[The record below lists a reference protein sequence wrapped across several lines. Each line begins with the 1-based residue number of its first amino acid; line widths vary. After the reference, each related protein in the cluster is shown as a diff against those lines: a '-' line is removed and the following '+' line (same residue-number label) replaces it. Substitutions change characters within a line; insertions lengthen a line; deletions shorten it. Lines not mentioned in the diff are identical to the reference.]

1 MTDTVMS
8 GHDTHRPRDYGGW
21 RRRRGIGLVGLSA
34 AGTLAVLTA
43 LLALIITATAA
54 AGVLPYVAPPVL
66 AAGGLGLTK
75 IGGEPLVLAAVRR
88 VRWWH
93 GSARNYTRYQAAV
106 VAEHA
111 RAFPMPG
118 VLAPLAL
125 LDAEDGS
132 GGRYGIVLDRRTG
145 LMTPTLQVI
154 PACMWLADREDADT
168 WVANWGGWL
177 ASLGFLPTVR
187 WITVTI
193 DTAPEPGS
201 TLADTVS
208 AILDPAA
215 PLAARRIMA
224 QLVEAA
230 PAAAADVDT
239 RLSITFDPKA
249 SPAAPADL
257 LAAAAEVGRTMHG
270 LESALGA
277 CGVTVLGRASAA
289 EIAGA
294 VRTAFDPAARGEVN
308 RILAQSH
315 GTRLAPQLSW
325 ADAGPIGA
333 QEEPGCYRHDSGIS
347 VTWAWQEAPRQN
359 VTADVLARLVAPG
372 CYPKR
377 VSLQYRPFPAAQATR
392 VLEAEVNAAQFRAIY
407 KHRTGRDET
416 ARDSY
421 DQARARQAAAEEA
434 AGAGVCLVSLYVT
447 VTVASAVDLPRAVAE
462 TEAAAESS
470 RIRLRRM
477 TYSQAAGWAAT
488 LPCGICPADLAR
500 RMAR

>member
-1 MTDTVMS
+1 MS

-21 RRRRGIGLVGLSA
+21 RRHRGIGLFGLGA
-34 AGTLAVLTA
+34 AGTLVVLAA
-43 LLALIITATAA
+43 LLALIITATAD

-66 AAGGLGLTK
+66 AAGGLGLPK
-75 IGGEPLVLAAVRR
+75 IGGEPLALAAVRR

-111 RAFPMPG
+111 PAFPMPG

-145 LMTPTLQVI
+145 LMTPTLRVI
-154 PACMWLADREDADT
+154 PACMWLADREDADA

-215 PLAARRIMA
+215 PLAARQIMC

-239 RLSITFDPKA
+239 RVSITFDPKA
-249 SPAAPADL
+249 SPTAPADL
-257 LAAAAEVGRTMHG
+257 LAAAAEVGHTMHG

-315 GTRLAPQLSW
+315 GTRLASQLGW

-372 CYPKR
+372 RYPKR

-392 VLEAEVNAAQFRAIY
+392 ALDAEVNAAQFRAIY
-407 KHRTGRDET
+407 KRRTGRDET

-477 TYSQAAGWAAT
+477 TYAQAAGWAAT